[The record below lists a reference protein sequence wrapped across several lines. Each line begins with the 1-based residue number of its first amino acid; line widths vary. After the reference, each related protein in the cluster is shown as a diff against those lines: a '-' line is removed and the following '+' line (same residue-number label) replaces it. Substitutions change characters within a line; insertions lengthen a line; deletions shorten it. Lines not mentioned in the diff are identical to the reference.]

1 MVVAVGLTE
10 SPLPEPTRDPPQ
22 LPLYHLIT
30 VPVPP
35 PPPFRVRVVLCPL
48 QMVAVET
55 VAEVG
60 LVDLML
66 TTTLATEVVIGPQL
80 VVP

>member
-1 MVVAVGLTE
+1 
-10 SPLPEPTRDPPQ
+10 
-22 LPLYHLIT
+22 
-30 VPVPP
+30 
-35 PPPFRVRVVLCPL
+35 
-48 QMVAVET
+48 MVAVET